1 MEELNVRAETIQL
14 LEENVGETLHDIGL
28 GNNFL
33 NMISKSYTTKEKID
47 TLHQSLK
54 LLCTTE
60 LNQ

>member
-33 NMISKSYTTKEKID
+33 NMIPKA
-47 TLHQSLK
+47 
-54 LLCTTE
+54 
-60 LNQ
+60 